1 MRLWCRGKRRRARNG
16 YQSIAFDSGSVLMHE
31 SVPLR
36 GGAYMGLARA
46 LPLLRKV
53 RTGHGELVVIN
64 FDHSPERRTSHI
76 VGAYFY
82 VVVQV
87 SYEEG
92 HALAE
97 RWGVPFLECSAK
109 ANVNVDE
116 VFSALIRE
124 VERDN
129 GLLVEESKGGCII
142 L

>member
-1 MRLWCRGKRRRARNG
+1 
-16 YQSIAFDSGSVLMHE
+16 
-31 SVPLR
+31 
-36 GGAYMGLARA
+36 MGLARA

-53 RTGHGELVVIN
+53 RTGHGEVVVIN
-64 FDHSPERRTSHI
+64 FDHSPERRTSHIVGARI